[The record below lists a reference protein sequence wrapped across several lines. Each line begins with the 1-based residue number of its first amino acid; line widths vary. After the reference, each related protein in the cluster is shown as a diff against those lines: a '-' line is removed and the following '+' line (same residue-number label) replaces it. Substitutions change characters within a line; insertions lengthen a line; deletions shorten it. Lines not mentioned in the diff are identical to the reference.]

1 MSAVKLFHPSRKVSV
16 IAIFA
21 ATGAANT
28 HPGISSRLINIAEVE
43 NHPQNGA
50 K

>member
-1 MSAVKLFHPSRKVSV
+1 MSAVKLYHPSRKIAA

-21 ATGAANT
+21 ATGAANAYSA
-28 HPGISSRLINIAEVE
+28 ISSRLINMAAVE
-43 NHPQNGA
+43 NHPRNGA